1 MVQKCKNCGEPI
13 ARFPIFKIVDNKK
26 VLIWKNLFKMSW
38 DSIILVV
45 IVTALIVAYKHDTE
59 ICREVLEH
67 PIQFC
72 NESNA
77 CKVLDQNRFNIE
89 PKPLELLKNES
100 WGIS

>member
-13 ARFPIFKIVDNKK
+13 VKYPIYKTVGDKK

-38 DSIILVV
+38 DSIILIV
-45 IVTALIVAYKHDTE
+45 IVVAMVTAYKHDTE
-59 ICREVLEH
+59 TCMEIVEN
-67 PIQFC
+67 PIKFC

-77 CKVLDQNRFNIE
+77 CKILEQNRFNIE